1 MRRTGFKSKAPERKP
16 IAPPKPLGR
25 RVREAVISTEVVA
38 TPKGV
43 KAKPG
48 KRAPTVEEARWI
60 TACIK
65 FGCLA
70 CWIDRQPSR
79 PTAYHHIVR
88 GGQRLGHLYGFGLCD
103 PGHHQGGEP
112 FGLIS
117 RHPYKAR
124 FVAQYGGEL
133 ELLMDHQRRLGFEVR
148 AA

>member
-1 MRRTGFKSKAPERKP
+1 MRKP
-16 IAPPKPLGR
+16 YVRRPVAPLTPIAR
-25 RVREAVISTEVVA
+25 TVREAVISDTAAPIV
-38 TPKGV
+38 KGV

-60 TACIK
+60 AACIK

-70 CWIDRQPSR
+70 CWIDGMPGGR
-79 PTAYHHIVR
+79 PTAYHHILR

-103 PGHHQGGEP
+103 PGHHQNGGQ
-112 FGLIS
+112 FGLTS

-133 ELLMDHQRRLGFEVR
+133 ELLMAHQRRLGFEVR